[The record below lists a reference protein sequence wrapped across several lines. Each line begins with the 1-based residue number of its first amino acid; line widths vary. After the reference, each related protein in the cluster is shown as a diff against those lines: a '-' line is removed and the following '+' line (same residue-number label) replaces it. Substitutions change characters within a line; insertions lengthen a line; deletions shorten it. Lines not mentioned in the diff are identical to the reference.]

1 MVTGAAALEQFQE
14 MKQMAPQLRSLRP
27 SAALY
32 SCGAVG
38 VALRL
43 RRSDATEVEPWLLLV
58 EHVSTSYVDTA
69 SAALYLD
76 ANQILHDDA
85 GEVAPDVAVLAMEPA
100 DFYKWFRTS
109 EMYKST
115 WGCRVSR
122 AAGRWVEGNAMG
134 GLNDLVAA
142 VFGLVLFQDQLW
154 RLMGGCGDEPCATS
168 ARGSNCL
175 VPFVLLALI
184 NALFDSLT
192 LALSCADA
200 QDQASSTLCSGCFFT
215 FAAALFQLAGAWV
228 AFQIYRAR
236 PQSSGYSLVPS
247 GDAAPDPA
255 DARASAAP
263 EAPLH
268 ATEEQKRR
276 PVRLEGGY
284 LAMVFTRNP
293 LGQVPGQAYALPV
306 ILWVKTAELLISRA
320 PKSSSQRDPSDAIP
334 SEERGAFWRRW
345 RQCPWGAS
353 FDVRQVSVGPVG
365 KEDYFQIN
373 FSYARPDQEHPWN
386 TVPAETV
393 RQMTQSRGATSE
405 LAEALAGPDPSAA
418 LTEAEG
424 QRSAVRVFSLSCLLL
439 RTVGAAQLLGPA
451 GAGVGEVQELAAT
464 LGRAFSAHSK
474 TLQRGEE
481 DDRAGWPKRL
491 RRLALAMM
499 AEEGG
504 RRNDGRDGRAV
515 SRACRRLVR
524 SVCLSSNEA
533 EGEVLKKLLWNALGL
548 DQSSE
553 GHSDECDVVI
563 AQRKS
568 ALLFAPQGKYFQ
580 VALTNCTPQ
589 GVVGTLML
597 HMAMLQG
604 TLDPSSDQAVEL
616 LMKQLWTREIFMKAF
631 VEAVLPGEVSPGS
644 VQAALYVQGL
654 RYHSAKQRRGGLAP
668 LSAPEQILHTLA
680 REQRHLAYLERNRA
694 TEHGSLE
701 TERRTAPG
709 ALTTVDDT
717 DVYSGS
723 MLESHP
729 NGSRKELFTRG
740 SQEQLR
746 AKLASQSSGARKAAR
761 SAKRH
766 VELSTFAPAHAGLPR
781 RFTPKEI
788 SDLNVCREASVAW
801 SSLRGPAFLPTSV
814 F

>member
-1 MVTGAAALEQFQE
+1 MSRKAPPTPSMRWWNWSVPPSRISAVRSGSARFVGVSQKVAGTYSMEEPSSAAWLKRASQMKYGVKVLQRAKKSGVAEDQDLWLKQLDALLALELPEQQNDGVAVRSMVTGAAALEQFQE

-109 EMYKST
+109 EMYKS
-115 WGCRVSR
+115 
-122 AAGRWVEGNAMG
+122 
-134 GLNDLVAA
+134 
-142 VFGLVLFQDQLW
+142 
-154 RLMGGCGDEPCATS
+154 
-168 ARGSNCL
+168 
-175 VPFVLLALI
+175 
-184 NALFDSLT
+184 
-192 LALSCADA
+192 
-200 QDQASSTLCSGCFFT
+200 
-215 FAAALFQLAGAWV
+215 
-228 AFQIYRAR
+228 
-236 PQSSGYSLVPS
+236 
-247 GDAAPDPA
+247 
-255 DARASAAP
+255 
-263 EAPLH
+263 
-268 ATEEQKRR
+268 
-276 PVRLEGGY
+276 Y

-334 SEERGAFWRRW
+334 SEEAQWFRAMLRIHLT
-345 RQCPWGAS
+345 A
-353 FDVRQVSVGPVG
+353 
-365 KEDYFQIN
+365 
-373 FSYARPDQEHPWN
+373 
-386 TVPAETV
+386 AETV

-424 QRSAVRVFSLSCLLL
+424 GPQSVCLALAACCFAPSALRNFWGQRGL
-439 RTVGAAQLLGPA
+439 
-451 GAGVGEVQELAAT
+451 ELARSRS
-464 LGRAFSAHSK
+464 LQRAHSK

-499 AEEGG
+499 AE
-504 RRNDGRDGRAV
+504 AV

-548 DQSSE
+548 DQSSVAPVSALGEPDDPKLAKPE

-680 REQRHLAYLERNRA
+680 REQRHLAYLE
-694 TEHGSLE
+694 
-701 TERRTAPG
+701 
-709 ALTTVDDT
+709 
-717 DVYSGS
+717 
-723 MLESHP
+723 
-729 NGSRKELFTRG
+729 
-740 SQEQLR
+740 QLR

-761 SAKRH
+761 SAKRQ

-788 SDLNVCREASVAW
+788 SDLNVCREASDQLELLPNGLLCHHCCFP
-801 SSLRGPAFLPTSV
+801 SCPRYLCDLRTEKDKLAQASEAVGRNAVLASRRNGLFRHLAPMMYPEAQGEDVYIPQLHAGIQYALQRGGGKEGFKKNLRDLLKKRLRPPATEVLHSQWLEEALDRCFDEAPR
-814 F
+814 